1 MVDQHVVASAA
12 TQGPCP
18 FDPWSRLKVL
28 CHDTRTLLSSV
39 VTQKPETPD
48 LA

>member
-1 MVDQHVVASAA
+1 MVDQHVVARAT

-18 FDPWSRLKVL
+18 FDTWVHVHVL
-28 CHDTRTLLSSV
+28 CHDTRPLLSSV
-39 VTQKPETPD
+39 VTQKPETHA